1 MNSDWQMMEVESF
14 SQKTSIIVDTN
25 ILLHSIELVEVLEKA
40 AVIYNLE
47 IIIPWIVL
55 QELDKLKVS
64 NA

>member
-1 MNSDWQMMEVESF
+1 MMEVESF